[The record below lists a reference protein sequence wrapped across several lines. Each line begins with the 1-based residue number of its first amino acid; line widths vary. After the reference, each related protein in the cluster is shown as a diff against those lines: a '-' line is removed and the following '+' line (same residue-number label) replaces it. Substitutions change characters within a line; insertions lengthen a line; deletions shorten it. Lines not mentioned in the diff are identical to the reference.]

1 MNIITIIIA
10 IASILYTAAH
20 IITTSVYEKA
30 IKAFDPTGKFTEGF
44 VDMFDKTPITNK
56 LSVLAEMLAMRV
68 LLG

>member
-1 MNIITIIIA
+1 MNIITTIIT
-10 IASILYTAAH
+10 IASILYTAAN

-44 VDMFDKTPITNK
+44 VDMFDKTPIANK
-56 LSVLAEMLAMRV
+56 LSVLAEILAMRV